1 MCSHFILEMSHNLQI
16 SEAGPI
22 LGYGDQIPLFNTT
35 AQHISCRYEVQQ
47 SDIYFRENHEIILMS
62 SLNLRHYLFDEYRKE
77 SGLRRERFKP
87 GGDLNT
93 VYSSCEV
100 GKSAIKCEKKDDKY
114 VIADG
119 HRRFIEGLLQGY
131 KTFLVEVGT
140 CRADGIPTRSIKLEM
155 DIQGIKLESN
165 SIITVTESNVTNV
178 INISVN

>member
-1 MCSHFILEMSHNLQI
+1 MGDLLCSHFILEMSDNLQI

-87 GGDLNT
+87 GGDLNR
-93 VYSSCEV
+93 VNSSCEV
-100 GKSAIKCEKKDDKY
+100 DKSAIKCEKKDDKY
-114 VIADG
+114 LIADG

-131 KTFLVEVGT
+131 KTFLVESSN
-140 CRADGIPTRSIKLEM
+140 IKPTRKLFDKQPRHKFSVVLYE
-155 DIQGIKLESN
+155 GISKKTCSKR
-165 SIITVTESNVTNV
+165 
-178 INISVN
+178 